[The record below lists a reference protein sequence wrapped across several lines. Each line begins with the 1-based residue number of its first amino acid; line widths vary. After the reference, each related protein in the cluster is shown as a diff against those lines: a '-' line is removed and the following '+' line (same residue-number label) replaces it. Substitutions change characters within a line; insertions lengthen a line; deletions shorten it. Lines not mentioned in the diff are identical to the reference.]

1 MFSALAAA
9 ILLGTL
15 VLGVPM
21 PANSADLAPAP
32 NTAAGHEVLAQAPA
46 SSAAAT
52 TQAPDTDEVSPGV
65 EAHIRELHSKLH
77 ITPAQQTQWDN
88 LVQVMRDNAKAMIDL
103 QKQRAQDVKSM
114 NAVDAVKSYG
124 DVIRAHEEGVN
135 KFIPAFE
142 ALYNSMSDSQKKVAD
157 SMFRS
162 RVRSS
167 ANKAAG

>member
-15 VLGVPM
+15 VFGVPL
-21 PANSADLAPAP
+21 PAHSADLAPAAKS
-32 NTAAGHEVLAQAPA
+32 AAGHEALVQAPA
-46 SSAAAT
+46 SSEAAT

-65 EAHIRELHSKLH
+65 EGHIRELHSKLQ

-88 LVQVMRDNAKAMIDL
+88 LVQVMRDNAKTMIDL
-103 QKQRAQDVKSM
+103 QQQRAQDVKSM
-114 NAVDAVKSYG
+114 NAVDAIKSYAE
-124 DVIRAHEEGVN
+124 VIRAHEEGVN

-142 ALYNSMSDSQKKVAD
+142 ALYDSMSNSQKKIAD

-162 RVRSS
+162 RVRSA